1 MNHNHH
7 SETIYIKCSNNL
19 RLVLYM
25 IWLLSFSSIRH
36 SKEAAYLVL
45 NLAKNLQALLYVY
58 RNEPSIP

>member
-7 SETIYIKCSNNL
+7 SEIINIICSNNL
-19 RLVLYM
+19 RIVLHN

-45 NLAKNLQALLYVY
+45 YLAKNLQALLYVY
-58 RNEPSIP
+58 RN